1 MSSLRAL
8 ISLNPRLRVRDLIE
22 VKAHRRD
29 FVHRLQVGGV
39 DTRTVRVVLD
49 KSVPTDWQYRP

>member
-22 VKAHRRD
+22 VKARRRD
-29 FVHRLQVGGV
+29 FIHHVQVGGA
-39 DTRTVRVVLD
+39 DTRAIRVVLD